1 MGRLQCVDA
10 GWLTWREAMQ
20 QALYGPDG
28 FFRRESPADHFRT
41 SVHASDLF
49 AEAIANLAEVIGAR
63 TIVDVGAGRGE
74 LLATL
79 AGRLEGVE
87 LTGVELVTR
96 PADLPGRVSWTVE
109 MPEGLS
115 DVLVVANEWLDN
127 IPLDVVEIDG
137 NGTARI
143 VEVDATSG
151 EERLGRPV
159 DGAAACWLDQWWP
172 LAGSRAGQRAEIG
185 RTRDEAWAGVVGRV
199 RSGLLVAADYSHD
212 RSDRPPWGTLTAYR
226 GGRTVRPVPDGSCDV
241 TAHVALDS
249 AAAAGERAGATA
261 TMLTSQRYALL
272 ALGVDPTLPPRHL
285 AEADP
290 PAYVQALVRTSQA
303 AELLDSAG
311 LGGFGWLV
319 QAVGAGMPGVLT
331 RSPRS

>member
-137 NGTARI
+137 FDL
-143 VEVDATSG
+143 DAAQA
-151 EERLGRPV
+151 EFERRY
-159 DGAAACWLDQWWP
+159 
-172 LAGSRAGQRAEIG
+172 RAGDIPDRAEPLPEHVPGKLATEEACQALREAVEAARAG
-185 RTRDEAWAGVVGRV
+185 R
-199 RSGLLVAADYSHD
+199 LHM
-212 RSDRPPWGTLTAYR
+212 
-226 GGRTVRPVPDGSCDV
+226 VPD
-241 TAHVALDS
+241 L
-249 AAAAGERAGATA
+249 
-261 TMLTSQRYALL
+261 
-272 ALGVDPTLPPRHL
+272 
-285 AEADP
+285 
-290 PAYVQALVRTSQA
+290 
-303 AELLDSAG
+303 
-311 LGGFGWLV
+311 
-319 QAVGAGMPGVLT
+319 
-331 RSPRS
+331 